1 MSKIFW
7 KSITR
12 DIFIVAVGVALGV
25 IGTIVST
32 KYMMPKLSVEVSWKS
47 YIFGMENTSNKTNTD
62 IPEKGYNWDLTKS
75 KGEFLI
81 FQDLENLPI
90 EKVDPF
96 VRILSQDESIRN
108 FPPHICYIFKALIKN
123 LGELTADEIELGIF
137 VPSDAEAYISVC
149 SNVRW
154 KVLQDGKKGL
164 KIIRIDRLVPKQ
176 VAVLTVYFNIYGFSL
191 EVAEEFKK
199 IFDLDV
205 TTETTYK
212 GRIRD
217 ELIDFAEV
225 NINQKKESI
234 SEENT
239 TYINEEI
246 NLLNKFTEEAL
257 LKFKQEIDHRENDIK
272 EYNKRMRASRTMG
285 AHEIQELQQ
294 EVEKKQKD
302 LFKAQKNYF
311 KNQEEQ
317 FKLKEYKV
325 GSLRNKL
332 QMNYTLKRVAEVVF
346 KITK

>member
-199 IFDLDV
+199 IFTKNKQRNV
-205 TTETTYK
+205 
-212 GRIRD
+212 IRNTIYSISSQFCEILFLSCKQNMGIVNRNIASMSD
-217 ELIDFAEV
+217 ILEHEVQSSGDIDFPPHE
-225 NINQKKESI
+225 
-234 SEENT
+234 
-239 TYINEEI
+239 
-246 NLLNKFTEEAL
+246 
-257 LKFKQEIDHRENDIK
+257 KFKPPK
-272 EYNKRMRASRTMG
+272 FF
-285 AHEIQELQQ
+285 L
-294 EVEKKQKD
+294 
-302 LFKAQKNYF
+302 
-311 KNQEEQ
+311 
-317 FKLKEYKV
+317 
-325 GSLRNKL
+325 
-332 QMNYTLKRVAEVVF
+332 
-346 KITK
+346 